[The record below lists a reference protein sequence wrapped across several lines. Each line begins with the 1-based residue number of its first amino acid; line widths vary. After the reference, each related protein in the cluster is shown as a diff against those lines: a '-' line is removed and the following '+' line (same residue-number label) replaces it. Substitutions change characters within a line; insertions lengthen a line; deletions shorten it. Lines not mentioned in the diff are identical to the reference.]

1 MIRLGFLLSG
11 IAALALAGKAACAK
25 LLLVLGL
32 PALAAPLLDDPAI
45 RGVALYQA
53 GEYQAADD
61 AFRAAGRVAT
71 YNRGLSLAMTGDLPL
86 SLAYFDAVLFTNPA
100 DSIARDNRN
109 VINALVPPHL
119 GEANAAGRIAAKVI
133 ASPTGVP
140 YDEIKRLGKPLDA
153 GGRVADGSWLAALP
167 DDPGEFLRLRLETEH
182 LRRISMGLTAPDEGD
197 PW

>member
-1 MIRLGFLLSG
+1 MRLALLLSG
-11 IAALALAGKAACAK
+11 LLALVLAGKAPLAK
-25 LLLVLGL
+25 LLILAGL
-32 PALAAPLLDDPAI
+32 PAFAAPLLEDPAI

-61 AFRAAGRVAT
+61 AFRVAGRVST

-86 SLAYFDAVLFTNPA
+86 SLAYFDAVLFANPA
-100 DSIARDNRN
+100 DSIARENRN
-109 VINALVPPHL
+109 AVNALVPPHL

-140 YDEIKRLGKPLDA
+140 FDEIKRLGKPLDA
-153 GGRVADGSWLAALP
+153 GGRVADGTWLESIQ
-167 DDPGEFLRLRLETEH
+167 DDPGEFLRLRLEAEH
-182 LRRISMGLTAPDEGD
+182 LRRLSMGLTAPDQGD

>member
-1 MIRLGFLLSG
+1 MRLALLLSG
-11 IAALALAGKAACAK
+11 LLALVLAGKAPLAK
-25 LLLVLGL
+25 LLILAGL
-32 PALAAPLLDDPAI
+32 PAFAAPLLEDPAI

-61 AFRAAGRVAT
+61 AFRAAGRVST

-86 SLAYFDAVLFTNPA
+86 SLAYFDAVLFANPA
-100 DSIARDNRN
+100 DSIARENRN
-109 VINALVPPHL
+109 AVNALVPPHL

-140 YDEIKRLGKPLDA
+140 FDEIKRLGKPLDA
-153 GGRVADGSWLAALP
+153 GGRVADGTWLESIQ
-167 DDPGEFLRLRLETEH
+167 DDPGEFLRLRLEAEH
-182 LRRISMGLTAPDEGD
+182 LRRLSMGLTAPDQGD

>member
-1 MIRLGFLLSG
+1 MRIALFLSG
-11 IAALALAGKAACAK
+11 LLALMLAGKAPLAK
-25 LLLVLGL
+25 LLILAGL
-32 PALAAPLLDDPAI
+32 PAFAAPLLEDPAI

-61 AFRAAGRVAT
+61 AFRAAGRVST

-86 SLAYFDAVLFTNPA
+86 SLAYFDAVLFANPA
-100 DSIARDNRN
+100 DSIARENRN
-109 VINALVPPHL
+109 AVNALVPPHL

-140 YDEIKRLGKPLDA
+140 FDEIKRLGKPLDA
-153 GGRVADGSWLAALP
+153 GGRVADGTWLESIQ
-167 DDPGEFLRLRLETEH
+167 DDPGEFLRLRLEAEH
-182 LRRISMGLTAPDEGD
+182 LRRLSMGLTAPDQGD

>member
-1 MIRLGFLLSG
+1 MRIALFLSG
-11 IAALALAGKAACAK
+11 LLALMLAGKVPLAK
-25 LLLVLGL
+25 LLILAGL
-32 PALAAPLLDDPAI
+32 PAFAVPLLEDPAI

-61 AFRAAGRVAT
+61 AFRAAGRVST

-86 SLAYFDAVLFTNPA
+86 SLAYFDAVLFANPA
-100 DSIARDNRN
+100 DSIARENRN
-109 VINALVPPHL
+109 AVNALVPPHL

-140 YDEIKRLGKPLDA
+140 FDEIKRLGKPLDA
-153 GGRVADGSWLAALP
+153 GGRVADGTWLESIQ
-167 DDPGEFLRLRLETEH
+167 DDPGEFLRLRLEAEH
-182 LRRISMGLTAPDEGD
+182 LRRLSMGLTAPDQGD